1 MKNYESGYKAGYE
14 KGWAA
19 CLSAFGYRRRRLVS
33 RLFKYTDA
41 PGVVYDTGAKKKSID
56 KPSK

>member
-19 CLSAFGYRRRRLVS
+19 CLSAFGDRRRRSVA
-33 RLFKYTDA
+33 RLLKYTDA
-41 PGVVYDTGAKKKSID
+41 PAVVYNPGAKKK
-56 KPSK
+56 KH